1 MRESLTGLSSLGDS
15 WNFMWFPKCPW
26 STRRSTLP
34 KSKKQIHRHQR
45 TSMPSPLIDAAT
57 FFMRFIKQNVL
68 PEIVSCIGIIK
79 FLTNQITDYNQKT
92 QSTPLRSPA
101 CNLHGACDRN
111 VIDKGLIRPALLLS
125 VTGCI
130 ISSHMHS
137 EITVQR
143 LTESYLQLPR
153 QI

>member
-1 MRESLTGLSSLGDS
+1 M
-15 WNFMWFPKCPW
+15 FMWFLKCPW

-101 CNLHGACDRN
+101 CNLHGACDSN

-125 VTGCI
+125 VTSCI

>member
-1 MRESLTGLSSLGDS
+1 M
-15 WNFMWFPKCPW
+15 
-26 STRRSTLP
+26 
-34 KSKKQIHRHQR
+34 
-45 TSMPSPLIDAAT
+45 
-57 FFMRFIKQNVL
+57 
-68 PEIVSCIGIIK
+68 
-79 FLTNQITDYNQKT
+79 
-92 QSTPLRSPA
+92 QSVI
-101 CNLHGACDRN
+101 

-125 VTGCI
+125 VTSCI